1 MFFISDSTYDKR
13 VRFFILNESLM
24 SLFWKFQIKKK
35 KNIITIKAGKVEKIN
50 KSKTPSLQLTSVP
63 SIVPDGGTSPD
74 CCPLCGHP

>member
-1 MFFISDSTYDKR
+1 
-13 VRFFILNESLM
+13 M

-35 KNIITIKAGKVEKIN
+35 KNITTIKVGKVEKN